1 MKVTTRKLTVA
12 AMFSALA
19 FATAAIFNVVPIPL
33 MPSLPFLHYDPKD
46 VLITLCGF
54 ILGPLYAALVSL
66 VDAVIEMS
74 VSNTGIVGAVMN
86 FLSSCIYACS
96 AALLY
101 KRMRNVKGAV
111 LGLVVSVISTTCFML
126 LWNYLISPL
135 YMGISREAVGVMLFP
150 AFLPFNLV
158 KCSINAGI
166 TLLVYKPV
174 ITVLRSI
181 GLVKKSENRITAAN
195 SAVTIT
201 IGILLVATG
210 LVAVWFLNSE
220 VL

>member
-1 MKVTTRKLTVA
+1 MNVKTRKLTVA

-19 FATAAIFNVVPIPL
+19 FATAAIFNIIPIPL
-33 MPSLPFLHYDPKD
+33 VPSLPFLHYDPKD

-54 ILGPLYAALVSL
+54 ILGPMYAVLVSL
-66 VDAVIEMS
+66 VDAMIEMS
-74 VSNTGIVGAVMN
+74 VSSTGVIGALMN

-111 LGLVVSVISTTCFML
+111 LGLIVSVASTTCFML

-135 YMGISREAVGVMLFP
+135 YMGISREAVGAMLFP

-166 TLLVYKPV
+166 VLLVYKPI
-174 ITVLRSI
+174 ITILRRI
-181 GLVKKSENRITAAN
+181 GLVEKNNKSVTVANTALAL
-195 SAVTIT
+195 T
-201 IGILLVATG
+201 IGVLLVAAG
-210 LVAVWFLNSE
+210 LAAVWILNRG
-220 VL
+220 L